1 MSMKNKKILLSKMN
15 FIHLFFA
22 SVILFLIGIC
32 NGITVAEAEQTQP
45 VHSIEYVVYSEKEPT
60 ESEVLSEIMD
70 KEKCKESDITIISTK
85 KQKIEYYV
93 GFQYDV
99 IGISGYSNSYVEV
112 DFTQVTDIEGYILNT
127 LQKKYNSSV
136 VITDTDIEKTT
147 YRIDYTLIYESPDY
161 KKSVGEYFNAIYTKK
176 DSKAELSSISLYI
189 QGYRIPY
196 LLEDGGEYY
205 IPESAL
211 NDFRDPETIRITDF
225 KNGNPEYEFY
235 NLDYKTAKKAG
246 TVIGKIEKASK
257 EDGLYLINR
266 VAYYKLSEVFD
277 DWRTKLIYS
286 EKEKTFYYGTKPT
299 GAEKKLIK
307 DDIYEFVKE
316 STKNCK
322 TDKDKIKA
330 IHDAIV
336 LKCYYDTKNYSYYN
350 EKLTE
355 KYNMTT
361 SQAMTLHMLID
372 KTGICENYSRF
383 FKECCDRLFIPCELV
398 SGDAGGGAHMWNRV
412 YTDGK
417 WYHIDVTFADYI
429 GNKYKKS
436 SDIRRTYYLK
446 SAYEFMGHH
455 LWDGDDYVLP
465 EFSKSWSKID
475 RNNIKTTEDLRKA
488 VVYAS
493 YLCREGKKKT
503 YKFKITGSGVQTGVG
518 YYILGYG
525 YVWSVSSEYSKGYL
539 TVTYNNYTY

>member
-1 MSMKNKKILLSKMN
+1 MTMKKRNTLLLKSN
-15 FIHLFFA
+15 FAHLLIISA
-22 SVILFLIGIC
+22 VLYLFGIGT
-32 NGITVAEAEQTQP
+32 GITTAQAKESQP
-45 VHSIEYVVYSEKEPT
+45 VHSMEYVVNSEQEPT
-60 ESEVLSEIMD
+60 ESELLSEIKS

-85 KQKIEYYV
+85 KLKIEYDVEFKYTVV
-93 GFQYDV
+93 GITDYEDSF
-99 IGISGYSNSYVEV
+99 VEV
-112 DFTQVTDIEGYILNT
+112 DLTQVTDIEGYILNQLRQMYT
-127 LQKKYNSSV
+127 STV
-136 VITDTDIEKTT
+136 VITDTEIEKIT
-147 YRIDYTLIYESPDY
+147 YLIEYTLLYESPDY
-161 KKSVGEYFNAIYTKK
+161 QKSVGAYFNAVYTKK

-189 QGYRIPY
+189 QGYRISY

-205 IPESAL
+205 IPESVL
-211 NDFRDPETIRITDF
+211 YDFRDPETIDIWDL
-225 KNGNPEYEFY
+225 KKDNPEYEFY
-235 NLDYKTAKKAG
+235 NLNYTTVKKAG
-246 TVIGKIEKASK
+246 TVIGKIEKDSK
-257 EDGLYLINR
+257 KDGVYIINKI
-266 VAYYKLSEVFD
+266 AYRKLSEILD
-277 DWRTKLIYS
+277 DWRTKLVYS

-299 GAEKKLIK
+299 GVEKKLYK
-307 DDIYEFVKE
+307 DDIYEFVKAN
-316 STKNCK
+316 TKNCK

-350 EKLTE
+350 KKLSE

-361 SQAMTLHMLID
+361 SQAMTLHMLLD
-372 KTGICENYSRF
+372 NTGICENYSRF

-398 SGDAGGGAHMWNRV
+398 SGNAGSGSHMWNRV
-412 YTDGK
+412 YVDGK

-446 SAYEFMGHH
+446 TAYEFMGHH
-455 LWDGDDYVLP
+455 LWYGDDYVLP
-465 EFSKSWSKID
+465 EFSKSWKNID

-493 YLCREGKKKT
+493 YLCRGGEKKT
-503 YKFKITGSGVQTGVG
+503 YKFKITGSGVQTSVG

-539 TVTYNNYTY
+539 TVTFNNYY